1 MRPSLITAFAVSM
14 TLAIGAGCAA
24 PIDSTENRNE
34 DTSSLDYP
42 AGPYGYIEGSTIE
55 NYKFLG
61 KHPVAGDYASQ
72 AIRNLFLDEYH
83 DDPGAKLLLIEGS
96 ANWCYYCNEEAP
108 TIEKIAVDMEAQGVR
123 VVTVLAEGL
132 TQGVPS
138 TEEDIARWVK
148 KHKFK
153 KSSMAIDPALRLF
166 QFADSSAFPLHIV
179 LDAKTMDIKWLCV
192 GGQGG
197 CDTKGAMEELA
208 AAQ

>member
-1 MRPSLITAFAVSM
+1 MRSLMLLSIGLSVTVS
-14 TLAIGAGCAA
+14 LVPGCSE
-24 PIDSTENRNE
+24 PIDLTENRGDNV
-34 DTSSLDYP
+34 SSLDYP
-42 AGPYGYIEGSTIE
+42 AGPYGYVESSVIE

-72 AIRNLFLDEYH
+72 PLGNLFLDFYH
-83 DDPGAKLLLIEGS
+83 DDPGANLVLIEGS

-108 TIEKIAVDMEAQGVR
+108 TIEKIAVDNYDKGVR

-153 KSSMAIDPALRLF
+153 QQSMAIDPELRLF

-179 LDAKTMDIKWLCV
+179 LDTKTMQIKWLCV
-192 GGQGG
+192 GGEGG
-197 CDTKGAMEELA
+197 CDTKGAIEELVS
-208 AAQ
+208 Q